1 MIARRGL
8 LAAALAAPA
17 IARGNAWRVVCV
29 GGAITECVFALG
41 QGAQVVAVDST
52 SRFPAGALDLPRIG
66 YMRALPPEG
75 LVSLRPDLVLASSDA
90 GPEPAIAVLRAAGVN
105 LVVVPDRP
113 GVEGVA
119 GKLNAVAAAL
129 GVDAAPVV
137 AAFRADAAALDP
149 WLTPAPRRRVVFVLS
164 LARGAPMVSGRN
176 TNAAAMIHWS
186 GGTNAIEGF
195 EGYKPLSAEAAIDAA
210 PEVIMLMA
218 HSLAEMGG
226 EAAILASP
234 QLAHTPAVRARKLF
248 AIDGSYAIGWG
259 PRAAHARRDIA
270 LGFGISGLPE
280 LPARAWV

>member
-1 MIARRGL
+1 MIARRTL
-8 LAAALAAPA
+8 LAALAAPWV
-17 IARGNAWRVVCV
+17 ARGASMRVVCV

-41 QGAQVVAVDST
+41 QDTRVVAVDST
-52 SRFPAGALDLPRIG
+52 SRFPAPVLDLPRIG

-75 LVSLRPDLVLASSDA
+75 IVSLRPDLVLASSDA

-105 LVVVPDRP
+105 LVVVPDPP
-113 GVEGVA
+113 GVAGVA
-119 GKLNAVAAAL
+119 GKLDAVGAAL

-137 AAFRADAAALDP
+137 EAFRADAAALDP
-149 WLTPAPRRRVVFVLS
+149 WLVPATGRRVVFVLS

-176 TNAAAMIHWS
+176 TNAAAMIQWC
-186 GGTNAIEGF
+186 GGANAIEGF

-210 PEVIMLMA
+210 PEVIMVMA

-234 QLAHTPAVRARKLF
+234 QLTHTPAARARKIF

-270 LGFGISGLPE
+270 LGFGIGRLPE
-280 LPARAWV
+280 LPARAWT

>member
-1 MIARRGL
+1 MMRRRAL
-8 LAAALAAPA
+8 LAALAAPVV
-17 IARGNAWRVVCV
+17 ARGAAMRVVCV

-41 QGAQVVAVDST
+41 QGARVVAVDST
-52 SRFPAGALDLPRIG
+52 SRFPAPVLDLPRIG

-75 LVSLRPDLVLASSDA
+75 VVSLRPDLVLASSDA

-105 LVVVPDRP
+105 LVIVPDRA

-119 GKLNAVAAAL
+119 GKLAAVGAAL
-129 GVDAAPVV
+129 GVDAAPVI
-137 AAFRADAAALDP
+137 AAFREDAAALDP
-149 WLTPAPRRRVVFVLS
+149 WLAPASRRRVVFVLS

-176 TNAAAMIHWS
+176 TGASAMIQWS
-186 GGTNAIEGF
+186 GGVNAIEGF

-210 PEVIMLMA
+210 PEIIMVMA

-234 QLAHTPAVRARKLF
+234 QLAHTPAARARKFF

-259 PRAAHARRDIA
+259 PRAAHARRDVA
-270 LGFGISGLPE
+270 HGFGIGPLPM
-280 LPARAWV
+280 LPARAWT

>member
-1 MIARRGL
+1 MIARRAL
-8 LAAALAAPA
+8 LAVALAAPA
-17 IARGNAWRVVCV
+17 ITRGAARRVVCA
-29 GGAITECVFALG
+29 GGAITECAFALG

-52 SRFPAGALDLPRIG
+52 SRFPVAALNLPRIG

-75 LVSLRPDLVLASSDA
+75 IVSLRPDLVLASSDA

-105 LVVVPDRP
+105 LVIVPDRP

-119 GKLNAVAAAL
+119 GKLQAVGAAL
-129 GVDAAPVV
+129 GVDATPVED
-137 AAFRADAAALDP
+137 AFRGDAQALDP
-149 WLTPAPRRRVVFVLS
+149 WLVPAPRQRVVFVLS

-186 GGTNAIEGF
+186 GGANAMEGF
-195 EGYKPLSAEAAIDAA
+195 DGYKPLSAEAAIDAA
-210 PEVIMLMA
+210 PEVIMVMA

-234 QLAHTPAVRARKLF
+234 QLAHTPAARGRRIF
-248 AIDGSYAIGWG
+248 AIDGGYAIGWG

-270 LGFGISGLPE
+270 HGFGIGPLPE